1 MNQDKSQ
8 TDDTTAE
15 RMREEDNR
23 QKRIEDIVASQNLDS
38 PEKEEQLKKALASW
52 TDNRA
57 AGSD

>member
-38 PEKEEQLKKALASW
+38 PEKEEQLKEALASW